1 MQDDLLFPNESKKKE
16 MEQIRKELTP
26 EEIDNQKLR
35 ERVKLLREEKEL
47 EEAKK
52 VRAEKKKRRL
62 TKGVVKRE
70 MKKRQA
76 LAMRMRNMPIDEIA
90 AKLEISPYTAAKL
103 IREGIAEL
111 PEETNT
117 DMKKLLTRS
126 LVKLLGNFEK
136 IALTGG
142 VKEADIALKS
152 ILQLMKITGLNI
164 QKQEIDQINMEAG
177 KANGIDV
184 AELDLDLDTKRKL
197 LDAIRKKVEKEN
209 PTPTPPPMDEDEE
222 NNEDE

>member
-1 MQDDLLFPNESKKKE
+1 MEDDLLFPNESKKKE
-16 MEQIRKELTP
+16 MEQIKKELTP

-35 ERVKLLREEKEL
+35 ERVELLREEKEL

-52 VRAEKKKRRL
+52 QRVEKKKRRL

-111 PEETNT
+111 PEETNV
-117 DMKKLLTRS
+117 DMKKLLTRT

-142 VKEADIALKS
+142 VKEADIVLKS

-164 QKQEIDQINMEAG
+164 QRQEIDQINMDAG
-177 KANGIDV
+177 KADGIDV

-197 LDAIRKKVEKEN
+197 LEAIRKKVEKEN
-209 PTPTPPPMDEDEE
+209 PSPPPVDEDEEE
-222 NNEDE
+222 NNEDK

>member
-1 MQDDLLFPNESKKKE
+1 MEDDLLFPNESKKKE
-16 MEQIRKELTP
+16 MEQIKKELTP

-35 ERVKLLREEKEL
+35 ERVELLREEKEL

-52 VRAEKKKRRL
+52 QRVEKKKRRL

-90 AKLEISPYTAAKL
+90 AKLEISPGTAAKL

-111 PEETNT
+111 PEETNV
-117 DMKKLLTRS
+117 DMKKLLTRT

-142 VKEADIALKS
+142 VKEADIVLKS

-164 QKQEIDQINMEAG
+164 QRQEIDQINMDAG
-177 KANGIDV
+177 KADGIDV

-197 LDAIRKKVEKEN
+197 LEAIRKKVEKEN
-209 PTPTPPPMDEDEE
+209 PSPPPVDEDEEE

>member
-1 MQDDLLFPNESKKKE
+1 MEDDLLFPNESKKKE
-16 MEQIRKELTP
+16 MEQIKKELTP

-35 ERVKLLREEKEL
+35 ERVELLREEKEL

-52 VRAEKKKRRL
+52 QRVEKKKRRL

-90 AKLEISPYTAAKL
+90 AKLEISPGTAAKL

-111 PEETNT
+111 PEETNV
-117 DMKKLLTRS
+117 DMKKLLTRT

-142 VKEADIALKS
+142 VKEADIVLKS

-164 QKQEIDQINMEAG
+164 QRQEIDQINMDAG
-177 KANGIDV
+177 KADGIDV

-197 LDAIRKKVEKEN
+197 LEAIRKKVEKEN
-209 PTPTPPPMDEDEE
+209 PSQPPVDEDEEE